1 MPINNKTYLLNLLS
15 DNIRSIAAE
24 EANALLPTGTVFNIN
39 LGTGLTATQNPITT
53 SATLSISAG
62 ISDLNDVNITD
73 RATNTVMLFNGT
85 EYVHVTAAQIL
96 DLADNTDDD
105 AIDYGGF

>member
-1 MPINNKTYLLNLLS
+1 MAIRVKTNNNTTTVRVGQQNAIKVVASNQS
-15 DNIRSIAAE
+15 AAV
-24 EANALLPTGTVFNIN
+24 GTVDQMSSV
-39 LGTGLTATQNPITT
+39 G
-53 SATLSISAG
+53 
-62 ISDLNDVNITD
+62 DVNITD

>member
-1 MPINNKTYLLNLLS
+1 MTIRVKTNNNTTTVRVGQQNAIKVVASNQS
-15 DNIRSIAAE
+15 AAV
-24 EANALLPTGTVFNIN
+24 GTVDQMSSV
-39 LGTGLTATQNPITT
+39 G
-53 SATLSISAG
+53 
-62 ISDLNDVNITD
+62 DVNITD

>member
-1 MPINNKTYLLNLLS
+1 MAIRVKTNNNTTTVRVGQQNAIKVVASNQS
-15 DNIRSIAAE
+15 AAV
-24 EANALLPTGTVFNIN
+24 GTVDKMSSV
-39 LGTGLTATQNPITT
+39 G
-53 SATLSISAG
+53 
-62 ISDLNDVNITD
+62 DVNITD

-96 DLADNTDDD
+96 DLADSTDDD

>member
-1 MPINNKTYLLNLLS
+1 MAIRVKTNNNTTTVRVGQQNAIKVVASNQS
-15 DNIRSIAAE
+15 AAVGRVDQMSSI
-24 EANALLPTGTVFNIN
+24 G
-39 LGTGLTATQNPITT
+39 
-53 SATLSISAG
+53 
-62 ISDLNDVNITD
+62 DVNIND

>member
-1 MPINNKTYLLNLLS
+1 MAIRVKTNNNTTTVRVGQQNAIKVVASNQS
-15 DNIRSIAAE
+15 AAV
-24 EANALLPTGTVFNIN
+24 GTVDQMSNV
-39 LGTGLTATQNPITT
+39 G
-53 SATLSISAG
+53 
-62 ISDLNDVNITD
+62 DVNITD

>member
-1 MPINNKTYLLNLLS
+1 MAIRVKTNNNTTTVRVGQQNAIKVVASNQSAAVGTLDQMS
-15 DNIRSIAAE
+15 DV
-24 EANALLPTGTVFNIN
+24 G
-39 LGTGLTATQNPITT
+39 
-53 SATLSISAG
+53 
-62 ISDLNDVNITD
+62 DVNMTD

>member
-1 MPINNKTYLLNLLS
+1 MAIRVKTNNNTTTVRVGQQNAIKVVASNQSAAVGTLDQMS
-15 DNIRSIAAE
+15 DV
-24 EANALLPTGTVFNIN
+24 G
-39 LGTGLTATQNPITT
+39 
-53 SATLSISAG
+53 
-62 ISDLNDVNITD
+62 DVNITD

>member
-1 MPINNKTYLLNLLS
+1 MAIRVKTNNNTTTVRVGQQNAIKVVASNQS
-15 DNIRSIAAE
+15 AAV
-24 EANALLPTGTVFNIN
+24 GTLDQMSNV
-39 LGTGLTATQNPITT
+39 G
-53 SATLSISAG
+53 
-62 ISDLNDVNITD
+62 DVNITD

>member
-1 MPINNKTYLLNLLS
+1 MAIRVKTNNNTTTVRVGQQNAIKVVASNQSAAVGTLDQMS
-15 DNIRSIAAE
+15 DV
-24 EANALLPTGTVFNIN
+24 G
-39 LGTGLTATQNPITT
+39 
-53 SATLSISAG
+53 
-62 ISDLNDVNITD
+62 DVNITD
-73 RATNTVMLFNGT
+73 RATNTDMLFNGT